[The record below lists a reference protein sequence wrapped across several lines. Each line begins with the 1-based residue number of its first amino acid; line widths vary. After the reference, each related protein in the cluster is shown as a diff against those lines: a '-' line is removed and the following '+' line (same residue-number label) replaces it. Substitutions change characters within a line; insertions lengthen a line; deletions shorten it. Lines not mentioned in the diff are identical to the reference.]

1 MVKFDSIHSDL
12 VTFAAA
18 SGLTA
23 GSVCKVT
30 ANGTV
35 GACSAGDAF
44 CGVAGP
50 IRGGMT
56 GVQLHGYLLLPY
68 TGTAPTVGM
77 GVLAANG
84 TGGVKTAESGR
95 TCCIVSVDTA
105 AKTVGFFL

>member
-1 MVKFDSIHSDL
+1 MVKYDSIHSDL

-18 SGLTA
+18 GGLTA

-30 ANGTV
+30 ANDTV

-50 IRGGMT
+50 VRGGMT
-56 GVQLHGYLLLPY
+56 GVQLHGYVKLPY
-68 TGTAPTVGM
+68 TGAAPTVGM
-77 GVLAANG
+77 GALAANG
-84 TGGVKTAESGR
+84 SGGVKTAESGR
-95 TCCIVSVDTA
+95 TFCIVCVDTA